1 MTCRMVH
8 TLPISAAMSLPRW
21 RRPIALLFMMAAAM
35 PMAFATWAALL
46 NNFVID
52 VAQFDG
58 ADIGWLHTVR
68 EIPGFFAVG
77 VIAII
82 MFIHEQ
88 ILGLVALLLL
98 GVATTLTSWFPS
110 QAGILTVTIHCLIG
124 FIIIK
129 L

>member
-8 TLPISAAMSLPRW
+8 TVPISAAMSLPRW

-58 ADIGWLHTVR
+58 ADIGCCT
-68 EIPGFFAVG
+68 AY
-77 VIAII
+77 AK
-82 MFIHEQ
+82 
-88 ILGLVALLLL
+88 
-98 GVATTLTSWFPS
+98 FPDFS
-110 QAGILTVTIHCLIG
+110 LWA
-124 FIIIK
+124 
-129 L
+129 